1 MPKIILSPQ
10 EKERVNA
17 WNTIEAIDAKILKNM
32 YEQATKVSKNEA
44 YKTLEEKLEIYLKYT
59 RSVEALTKNI
69 KMFTD
74 KMNTIT
80 ETIENVKMHNTY
92 MNANTIKLLHKLE
105 GEKQSCI
112 PYIVSYTKARLNTMK
127 AQKKSYTAYMEA
139 FKVWDK
145 LM

>member
-92 MNANTIKLLHKLE
+92 MNANTNKLLHKLE

-127 AQKKSYTAYMEA
+127 AQNKSYTAYMEA